1 MALIVQKYGGTSV
14 GSIERMRAIADRIAA
29 TRVQGDDVVVVLSAM
44 AGETSRLIELADQAS
59 NESNPACCDLLIS
72 TGEQVSIALMSM
84 LLADRK
90 INAVPLCAHQ
100 IHIHTDDQHGRARI
114 VKIDDDFLRD
124 LIAQGMVP
132 IIAGFQGVSP
142 AGAVTTFGRGGS
154 DVTAA
159 AVAVALGAA
168 SCDIMT
174 DVDGVY
180 TADPRICDKA
190 HKLSHISYEELHEL
204 ADGGAKVVHT
214 RAVEIAAA
222 QRLSLR
228 IRSSFSDDE
237 GTWVVPEE
245 EIMESTLISGISS
258 NLDEAKVAIRGVP
271 DEIGVVARIF
281 EPIAKS
287 GINVDLIL
295 QNLARDG
302 RHDLTFTVPKNDLKK
317 ALAHAEGV
325 ARVVGAGRVE
335 AAGDIAKISVVGIG
349 MRSHAGVAHTMFK
362 TLAKHNI
369 AIQMI
374 GTSEIKVSIV
384 IDAKFA
390 ELAVRALHE
399 TFGLEQ
405 GGCHRER

>member
-14 GSIERMRAIADRIAA
+14 GSIERMRAVADRIAA
-29 TRVQGDDVVVVLSAM
+29 ARVAGDDIVVVLSAM
-44 AGETSRLIELADQAS
+44 AGETNRLINLAAEVSHDPDPAS
-59 NESNPACCDLLIS
+59 ADLLVS

-84 LLADRK
+84 LLADCS
-90 INAVPLCAHQ
+90 IDAVPLCAHQ

-114 VKIDDDFLRD
+114 LKIDDDRLRG
-124 LIAQGMVP
+124 LIEQGKVP
-132 IIAGFQGVSP
+132 VIAGFQGISP
-142 AGAVTTFGRGGS
+142 TGAVTTFGRGGS

-159 AVAVALGAA
+159 AVAAALGA
-168 SCDIMT
+168 SCCDIMT
-174 DVDGVY
+174 DVEGVY

-190 HKLSHISYEELHEL
+190 RRLERISYEELLEL

-222 QRLSLR
+222 NRLSLR
-228 IRSSFSDDE
+228 IRSSFSDEE
-237 GTWVVPEE
+237 GTWVMPEE
-245 EIMESTLISGISS
+245 DIMESTLISGITS

-281 EPIAKS
+281 EPLAKA

-295 QNLARDG
+295 QNLAHDG

-325 ARVVGAGRVE
+325 ARMVGAGRVE

-349 MRSHAGVAHTMFK
+349 MRSHAGVAHTMFS
-362 TLAKHNI
+362 TLAQHNI

-399 TFGLEQ
+399 AFGLEHPQ
-405 GGCHRER
+405 ERS